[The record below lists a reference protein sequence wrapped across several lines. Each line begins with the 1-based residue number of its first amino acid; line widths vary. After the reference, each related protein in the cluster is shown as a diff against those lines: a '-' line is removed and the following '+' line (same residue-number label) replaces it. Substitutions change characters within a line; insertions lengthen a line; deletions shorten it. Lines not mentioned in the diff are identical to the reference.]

1 MGLLNASQRYYYEG
15 ADGIQNSGDENYG
28 NYQFTS
34 LADIINQF
42 IVAYVGQD
50 KIISKARRTDIQ
62 FHAMRALQ
70 ELSFDT
76 FKSTKSL
83 EFTVPPTLKMPLP
96 QDYVNYVKISSVDD
110 AGIMHVLY
118 PSIKSFNPTAYQQNS
133 DGSYKLETNSY
144 IRKTPGGVYD
154 PVTGT
159 YSIPASNEYEEYG
172 ITATG
177 RTSNKDGVGDIKS
190 NKLLP
195 KFKKETRVAVT
206 GDTRTLLSGS
216 TTTHYIAY
224 GPGSGMQINFF
235 NSGLDI
241 EVGMTVYGP
250 GIPKNTTVKTVGDST
265 SNNYPGMGITIT
277 NPAYEQWLLDGS
289 VGANPG
295 RPFDTQITGE
305 ELIFVNLNKQ
315 SDTASRYKTYTAST
329 TSHDVDYDN
338 YDDDIYLPREGGR
351 FGIQPENAQAN
362 GTFYIDPASGCVYLS
377 SNVSGKI
384 IILEYISDSLGT
396 DEEMIV
402 HKFAEEAMYKCIA
415 HAILATRANTPEYL
429 VNRFKKEKF
438 AAKRVAKLRLSNIKI
453 EELSQILRNK
463 SKHIKH

>member
-50 KIISKARRTDIQ
+50 KIISKARRTGVQ

-83 EFTVPPTLKMPLP
+83 EFTVPATLKMPLP

-118 PSIKSFNPTAYQQNS
+118 PSIKSFNPTAYQQND

-144 IRKTPGGVYD
+144 IRKNPNASG
-154 PVTGT
+154 
-159 YSIPASNEYEEYG
+159 SLPASNQYEEYG

-195 KFKKETRVAVT
+195 KFKKETRVAIT
-206 GDTRTLLSGS
+206 NTSG
-216 TTTHYIAY
+216 HNDRELVY
-224 GPGSGMQINFF
+224 GPGSGMQMNFYTA
-235 NSGLDI
+235 GHDI
-241 EVGMTVYGP
+241 VVGMTVYGP
-250 GIPKNTTVKTVGDST
+250 GIPENTTVKTVGDST
-265 SNNYPGMGITIT
+265 SGNYPGMGITMT

-289 VGANPG
+289 VGTNPG
-295 RPFDTQITGE
+295 RPFDTQIAGE
-305 ELIFVNLNKQ
+305 EVIFVDLNKQ
-315 SDTASRYKTYTAST
+315 SDTASRYKTYTAAT
-329 TSHDVDYDN
+329 TSSDVDYDN

-351 FGIQPENAQAN
+351 YGIQPENAQAN
-362 GTFYIDPASGCVYLS
+362 GTFYIDPASGCIYLS

-402 HKFAEEAMYKCIA
+402 HKFAEEAMYKHIA

>member
-50 KIISKARRTDIQ
+50 KIISKARRTDVQ

-83 EFTVPPTLKMPLP
+83 EFTVPATLKMPLP

-118 PSIKSFNPTAYQQNS
+118 PSIKSFNPTAYQQND

-144 IRKTPGGVYD
+144 IRKNPNASG
-154 PVTGT
+154 
-159 YSIPASNEYEEYG
+159 SLPASNQYEEYG

-195 KFKKETRVAVT
+195 KFKKETRVAIT
-206 GDTRTLLSGS
+206 NTSG
-216 TTTHYIAY
+216 YNDRELVY
-224 GPGSGMQINFF
+224 GPGSGMQMNFYTA
-235 NSGLDI
+235 GHDI
-241 EVGMTVYGP
+241 VVGMTVYGP
-250 GIPKNTTVKTVGDST
+250 GIPENTTVKTVGDST
-265 SNNYPGMGITIT
+265 SGNYPGMGITMT

-289 VGANPG
+289 VGTNPG
-295 RPFDTQITGE
+295 RPFDTQIAGE
-305 ELIFVNLNKQ
+305 EVIFVDLNKQ
-315 SDTASRYKTYTAST
+315 SDTASRYKTYTAAT
-329 TSHDVDYDN
+329 TSSDVDYDN

-351 FGIQPENAQAN
+351 YGIQPENAQAN
-362 GTFYIDPASGCVYLS
+362 GTFYIDPASGCIYLS

-402 HKFAEEAMYKCIA
+402 HKFAEEAMYKHIA

>member
-50 KIISKARRTDIQ
+50 KIISKARRTDVQ

-83 EFTVPPTLKMPLP
+83 EFTVPATLKMPLP

-118 PSIKSFNPTAYQQNS
+118 PSIKSFNPTAYQQND

-144 IRKTPGGVYD
+144 IRKNPNASG
-154 PVTGT
+154 
-159 YSIPASNEYEEYG
+159 SLPASNQYEEYG

-195 KFKKETRVAVT
+195 KFKKETRVAIT
-206 GDTRTLLSGS
+206 NTSG
-216 TTTHYIAY
+216 YNDRELVY
-224 GPGSGMQINFF
+224 GPGSGMQMNFYTA
-235 NSGLDI
+235 GHDI
-241 EVGMTVYGP
+241 VVGMTVYGP

-265 SNNYPGMGITIT
+265 SGNYPGMGITMT

-289 VGANPG
+289 VGTNPG
-295 RPFDTQITGE
+295 RPFDTQIAGE
-305 ELIFVNLNKQ
+305 EVIFVDLNKQ
-315 SDTASRYKTYTAST
+315 SDTASRYKTYTAAT
-329 TSHDVDYDN
+329 TSSDVDYDN

-351 FGIQPENAQAN
+351 YGIQPENAQAN
-362 GTFYIDPASGCVYLS
+362 GTFYIDPASGCIYLS

-402 HKFAEEAMYKCIA
+402 HKFAEEAMYKHIA

>member
-15 ADGIQNSGDENYG
+15 ADGVQNSGDENYG
-28 NYQFTS
+28 NYQFIS

-50 KIISKARRTDIQ
+50 KIISRARRTDIQ
-62 FHAMRALQ
+62 FHAMRAMQ
-70 ELSFDT
+70 ELSYDT
-76 FKSTKSL
+76 FKSCKAF
-83 EFTVPPTLKMPLP
+83 EYTVPPTLKMPMP
-96 QDYVNYVKISSVDD
+96 QDFVNHIKVSWVDD
-110 AGIMHVLY
+110 AGIARVIY
-118 PSIKSFNPTAYQQNS
+118 PALKTSNPASYQQNT
-133 DGSYKLETNSY
+133 DGSFKLETNSY
-144 IRKTPGGVYD
+144 IRKNPNASG
-154 PVTGT
+154 
-159 YSIPASNEYEEYG
+159 SLPASNQYEEYG

-195 KFKKETRVAVT
+195 KFKKETRVAIT
-206 GDTRTLLSGS
+206 NTSG
-216 TTTHYIAY
+216 HNDRELVY
-224 GPGSGMQINFF
+224 GPGSGMQMNFY
-235 NSGLDI
+235 NTHDI

-265 SNNYPGMGITIT
+265 SGNYPGMGITMT

-289 VGANPG
+289 VGTNPG
-295 RPFDTQITGE
+295 RPFDTQIAGE
-305 ELIFVNLNKQ
+305 EVIFVDLNKQ
-315 SDTASRYKTYTAST
+315 SDTSSRYKTYTAAT
-329 TSHDVDYDN
+329 TSSDVDYDN

-351 FGIQPENAQAN
+351 YGIQPENAQAN
-362 GTFYIDPASGCVYLS
+362 GTFYIDPASGCIYLS
-377 SNVSGKI
+377 SNISGKI

-402 HKFAEEAMYKCIA
+402 HKFAEEAMYKYIA

-438 AAKRVAKLRLSNIKI
+438 ASKRVAKLRLSNIKI

>member
-1 MGLLNASQRYYYEG
+1 MGLLNESQRYYYEG
-15 ADGIQNSGDENYG
+15 ADGVQNSGDENYG
-28 NYQFTS
+28 NYRFTS
-34 LADIINQF
+34 LENIINQF

-50 KIISKARRTDIQ
+50 KIISKAKRTDIQ

-70 ELSFDT
+70 ELSYDT
-76 FKSTKSL
+76 LNRYKSL
-83 EFTVPPTLKMPLP
+83 EYTVPATLKMPLP
-96 QDYVNYVKISSVDD
+96 QDFVNHVKVSSIDD
-110 AGIMHVLY
+110 SGIMHVLY
-118 PSIKSFNPTAYQQNS
+118 PSIKSFNPTAYQQNE

-144 IRKTPGGVYD
+144 IRKNPGGVYD
-154 PVTGT
+154 PVTNT

-195 KFKKETRVAVT
+195 KFKKETRIAIT
-206 GDTRTLLSGS
+206 NTSG
-216 TTTHYIAY
+216 HNNKELVY

-235 NSGLDI
+235 TANHDI

-265 SNNYPGMGITIT
+265 SGNFPGMGITIT
-277 NPAYEQWLLDGS
+277 NPAYEQYLLDGS
-289 VGANPG
+289 VGVNPG
-295 RPFDTQITGE
+295 RPFDTQIAGE

-315 SDTASRYKTYTAST
+315 SDTSSRYRTYTAAT

-362 GTFYIDPASGCVYLS
+362 GTYYIDYNSGCVYFS
-377 SNVSGKI
+377 SNIANKI
-384 IILEYISDSLGT
+384 VILEYISDSLGT

-402 HKFAEEAMYKCIA
+402 HKFAEEAVYKHIA

-429 VNRFKKEKF
+429 VRRFQKEKF

>member
-15 ADGIQNSGDENYG
+15 ADSIQNSGDENYG

-50 KIISKARRTDIQ
+50 KIISKARRTDVQ

-83 EFTVPPTLKMPLP
+83 EFTVPATLKMPLP

-118 PSIKSFNPTAYQQNS
+118 PSIKSFNPTAYQQND

-144 IRKTPGGVYD
+144 IRKTAGGVYD
-154 PVTGT
+154 PATGT
-159 YSIPASNEYEEYG
+159 YSIPASNQYEEYG

-206 GDTRTLLSGS
+206 NTSG
-216 TTTHYIAY
+216 HNDRELVY
-224 GPGSGMQINFF
+224 GPGSGMQMNFYTA
-235 NSGLDI
+235 GHDI
-241 EVGMTVYGP
+241 VVGMTVYGP

-265 SNNYPGMGITIT
+265 SGNYPGMGITMT

-289 VGANPG
+289 VGTNPG
-295 RPFDTQITGE
+295 RPFDTQIAGE
-305 ELIFVNLNKQ
+305 EVIFVDLNKQ
-315 SDTASRYKTYTAST
+315 SDTASRYKTYTAAT
-329 TSHDVDYDN
+329 TSSDVDYDN

-351 FGIQPENAQAN
+351 YGIQPENAQAN
-362 GTFYIDPASGCVYLS
+362 GTFYIDPASGCIYLS

-402 HKFAEEAMYKCIA
+402 HKFAEEAMYKYIA

>member
-42 IVAYVGQD
+42 IIAYVGQD
-50 KIISKARRTDIQ
+50 KIISKARRTDVQ

-83 EFTVPPTLKMPLP
+83 EFTVPATLKMPLP

-118 PSIKSFNPTAYQQNS
+118 PSIKSFNPTAYQQND

-144 IRKTPGGVYD
+144 IRRNANLSG
-154 PVTGT
+154 
-159 YSIPASNEYEEYG
+159 SIPASNQYEEYG

-177 RTSNKDGVGDIKS
+177 KTSNKDGTGDVKS

-206 GDTRTLLSGS
+206 NTSG
-216 TTTHYIAY
+216 YNDRELVY
-224 GPGSGMQINFF
+224 GPGSGMQMNFYTA
-235 NSGLDI
+235 GHDI

-265 SNNYPGMGITIT
+265 SGNYPGMGITMT

-289 VGANPG
+289 VGTNPG
-295 RPFDTQITGE
+295 RPFDTQIAGE
-305 ELIFVNLNKQ
+305 EVIFVNLNKE
-315 SDTASRYKTYTAST
+315 STTASRYKTYTAAT
-329 TSHDVDYDN
+329 TSQDVNYDN

-351 FGIQPENAQAN
+351 FGISPENAQAN
-362 GTFYIDPASGCVYLS
+362 GTYYIDYNSGCIYFS
-377 SNVSGKI
+377 SNISGLTV
-384 IILEYISDSLGT
+384 ILNYISDSLGT

-402 HKFAEEAMYKCIA
+402 HKFVEEAVYKHIA
-415 HAILATRANTPEYL
+415 HAVLATRANTPEYL

-438 AAKRVAKLRLSNIKI
+438 AAKRVAKLRLSNIKL
-453 EELSQILRNK
+453 EEISQILRNK
-463 SKHIKH
+463 SKQIKH

>member
-42 IVAYVGQD
+42 IIAYVGQD
-50 KIISKARRTDIQ
+50 KIISKARRTDVQ

-83 EFTVPPTLKMPLP
+83 EFTVPATLKMPLP

-118 PSIKSFNPTAYQQNS
+118 PSIKSFNPTAYQQND

-144 IRKTPGGVYD
+144 IRRNPNASG
-154 PVTGT
+154 
-159 YSIPASNEYEEYG
+159 SIPASNQYEEYG

-177 RTSNKDGVGDIKS
+177 RTSNKNGVGDIKS

-206 GDTRTLLSGS
+206 NTSG
-216 TTTHYIAY
+216 YNDRELVY
-224 GPGSGMQINFF
+224 GPGSGMQMNFYTA
-235 NSGLDI
+235 NHDI
-241 EVGMTVYGP
+241 VVGMTVYGP
-250 GIPKNTTVKTVGDST
+250 GIPENTTVKTVGDST
-265 SNNYPGMGITIT
+265 SGNYPGMGITMT

-289 VGANPG
+289 VGTNPG
-295 RPFDTQITGE
+295 RPFDTQIAGE
-305 ELIFVNLNKQ
+305 EVIFVDLNKQ
-315 SDTASRYKTYTAST
+315 SDTASRYKTYTAAT
-329 TSHDVDYDN
+329 TSSDVDYDN

-351 FGIQPENAQAN
+351 YGIQPENAQAN
-362 GTFYIDPASGCVYLS
+362 GTFYIDPASGCIYLS

-402 HKFAEEAMYKCIA
+402 HKFAEEAMYKYIA